1 MIREVIV
8 IVWISV
14 EVVVIVT
21 VIVSGGIYLQSKLTH
36 SLKGGRSK

>member
-21 VIVSGGIYLQSKLTH
+21 VVVSGGIYLQLKPTH